1 MYEFSQSGLGWETV
15 YETNWYG
22 GQTETPKS
30 CLELQHRGV
39 PGAEA
44 QVRCF
49 KETAAEQRLAIE
61 SECERIGWECET
73 GDEQGST
80 WCCAPGRPDHQVPEG
95 EVIPGEPEV
104 TVVPPAGGDPRP
116 LYQHSF
122 MSRLSHPGAIAAIS
136 LMAVVGYLGYRA
148 FAANEYKELANV

>member
-1 MYEFSQSGLGWETV
+1 MYEYMPAGLGWETV

-22 GQTETPKS
+22 GQTETPKG
-30 CLELQHRGV
+30 CIELSDRGV
-39 PGAEA
+39 PMAEA
-44 QVRCF
+44 QTRCF
-49 KETAAEQRLAIE
+49 KQTAAEQSLAIA
-61 SECERIGWECET
+61 SECERVGWECET
-73 GDEQGST
+73 DGEQGST

-95 EVIPGEPEV
+95 EVIPGDPDV

-122 MSRLSHPGAIAAIS
+122 MSRLSHPGAMAAIG

-148 FAANEYKELANV
+148 LAANEYRELPDV